1 MSNKEIGQ
9 FFSGPKVSNLLV
21 LAADLADIDSIHAID
36 PMVGQAD
43 MLIALKERGAH
54 EERLYG
60 IDIDGEAVEAA
71 TSRLEGS
78 HFLKCDALSTAATDL
93 YNEQEWDLVIT
104 NPPYVRYQGLD
115 ALYGEN
121 AVEAIRERLIETIE
135 ALDISGSKLPYL
147 EGAKSYSG
155 LSDLAVPCWTLCAC
169 LVKPGGKLAMV
180 LPDAW
185 LKREYASVIY
195 DILNA
200 DFTVDRIIVDESR
213 TWFQDAQ
220 VKTNLLIATKRGG
233 KDTEPDNKHVHHI
246 GLSKWAASTC
256 SLAGALT
263 YDGGT
268 GDEAFTDLCQSGE
281 DYSDSLVWA
290 RHEDLSCVKHES
302 RVHIESRTATLGDWG
317 LNVGQGLRTGANGFF
332 YLTEDED
339 GRVSNGIWAD
349 CARLEPANACC
360 LPLLPALRYQDE
372 IEDAYTIATRKT
384 GHRLLFIDRPI
395 EDSSVIPER
404 ELMSLKQY
412 ISYCE
417 EHEVIQNGR
426 RQHIPSLSAVRTNG
440 PLSSVPG
447 KDRYWYMLPALKDRH
462 LPNLVIP
469 RINGSVVRAYQLV
482 GDRRIVADANFS
494 TIWVNNKNLKASHA
508 ALALLNSTYVRL
520 ELERNCSV
528 LGGGAL
534 KCEAVSLRKLE
545 LPGPKGELIEA
556 LSRHGAE
563 LAEARSIDETVATQN
578 SIDNEIT
585 KAIAGSERADELLAR
600 WRDELDIRLKLRSE

>member
-21 LAADLADIDSIHAID
+21 RAADLADINSIYAVD

-43 MLIALKERGAH
+43 MLIALQEHGARQ
-54 EERLYG
+54 ERLYG
-60 IDIDGEAVEAA
+60 IDVDSEAIEAA
-71 TSRLEGS
+71 ASRLESS
-78 HFLKCDALSTAATDL
+78 HFLTCDALSVAAIDL
-93 YNEQEWDLVIT
+93 YNKQEWDLVIT

-121 AVEAIRERLIETIE
+121 AVETIREHLIEAIE
-135 ALDISGSKLPYL
+135 MLNISGSKLPYL

-155 LSDLAVPCWTLCAC
+155 LSDLAVPCWILCAC

-185 LKREYASVIY
+185 LKREYASVIH

-200 DFTVDRIIVDESR
+200 DFTVDRIVVDESR
-213 TWFQDAQ
+213 TWFPDAQ
-220 VKTNLLIATKRGG
+220 IKTSLLIATKRDNKGT
-233 KDTEPDNKHVHHI
+233 KPDNTHVHHI
-246 GLSKWAASTC
+246 GLSKRTANRR
-256 SLAGALT
+256 SLAGALA
-263 YDGGT
+263 YGGQI
-268 GDEAFTDLCQSGE
+268 GDEAFTGLCQSGA
-281 DYSDSLVWA
+281 DYSNGLVWA
-290 RHEDLSCVKHES
+290 RHEDLSCVKRASHA
-302 RVHIESRTATLGDWG
+302 HIESRTPALDDWG

-339 GRVSNGIWAD
+339 GRVGNDIWTN
-349 CARLEPANACC
+349 CAGLEPANASC

-372 IEDAYTIATRKT
+372 IGNAYTIEVRDA
-384 GHRLLFIDRPI
+384 GYRLLFIDRPI
-395 EDSSVIPER
+395 EDSPIIPER
-404 ELMSLKQY
+404 ELTILREY

-417 EHEVIQNGR
+417 EHVIAQNGR
-426 RQHIPSLSAVRTNG
+426 RQHIPSLSAVKTNG

-469 RINGSVVRAYQLV
+469 RINGGVVRAYQLA
-482 GDRRIVADANFS
+482 GDRRVVADANFS
-494 TIWVNNKNLKASHA
+494 TIWVNDNNLKASHA

-545 LPGPKGELIEA
+545 LPEPRGELREA

-563 LAEARSIDETVATQN
+563 LAEARFIDETVAIQN
-578 SIDNEIT
+578 SIDNV
-585 KAIAGSERADELLAR
+585 IAQAVAESEHADNLLVH
-600 WRDELDIRLKLRSE
+600 WRDELGIRLKLRSE

>member
-9 FFSGPKVSNLLV
+9 FFSGPRVSDLLV
-21 LAADLADIDSIHAID
+21 LAADIADIDSICAID

-43 MLIALKERGAH
+43 MLKALQKHGAH

-60 IDIDGEAVEAA
+60 IDIDDKAVEVAE
-71 TSRLEGS
+71 SRLEGS
-78 HFLKCDALSTAATDL
+78 HFLTCDALSAAAVDL
-93 YNEQEWDLVIT
+93 YNTQEWDLVIT
-104 NPPYVRYQGLD
+104 NPPYVRYQALD
-115 ALYGEN
+115 TFYGEN
-121 AVEAIRERLIETIE
+121 AVEAIRERLIGTIE
-135 ALDISGSKLPYL
+135 ALDITGSKRPYL

-155 LSDLAVPCWTLCAC
+155 LSDLAVPCWILCAC
-169 LVKPGGKLAMV
+169 LVRPGGKLAMV

-185 LKREYASVIY
+185 LKREYASAIY

-213 TWFQDAQ
+213 AWFPDAQ
-220 VKTNLLIATKRGG
+220 VKTNLLVATKRIG
-233 KDTEPDNKHVHHI
+233 KGTKPNNTHVHHI
-246 GLSKWAASTC
+246 GLSKWAANTR

-263 YDGGT
+263 YDGRT
-268 GDEAFTDLCQSGE
+268 GDEAFTGLCQSGA
-281 DYSDSLVWA
+281 DYSNGLVWA
-290 RHEDLSCVKHES
+290 RHEDLSCVKHAS

-317 LNVGQGLRTGANGFF
+317 LSVGQGLRTGANGFF

-339 GRVSNGIWAD
+339 GWASNDIWSD
-349 CARLEPANACC
+349 YVGLEPINACR

-372 IEDAYTIATRKT
+372 IGNAYTIETRKA

-395 EDSSVIPER
+395 EDMPVIPER
-404 ELMSLKQY
+404 ELMSLRQY

-417 EHEVIQNGR
+417 EYEVVQNGR

-447 KDRYWYMLPALKDRH
+447 RDRYWYMLPALKDRH
-462 LPNLVIP
+462 LPDLVIP
-469 RINGSVVRAYQLV
+469 RINGGIVRAYQLAGNRQV
-482 GDRRIVADANFS
+482 VADANFS
-494 TIWVNNKNLKASHA
+494 TIWVSDKDIKASHA

-520 ELERNCSV
+520 ELERSCSV

-545 LPGPKGELIEA
+545 LPEPKSELREA
-556 LSRHGAE
+556 LGRLGAE
-563 LAEARSIDETVATQN
+563 IAEARSIDETAATQN
-578 SIDNEIT
+578 SIDSV
-585 KAIAGSERADELLAR
+585 IAQTVAGGDHADDLLAH
-600 WRDELDIRLKLRSE
+600 WRDELDIRLRLRSE